1 MNIDEKIKEL
11 EEKQEEILKEIEE
24 LKKEKEKEN
33 TFKRW
38 RAEKNR
44 EKYFLMDINKAGRID
59 SYIDEYSIYE
69 DFFYSIGNYFKT
81 QEEANRYKQNLIT
94 YQKLKDIAD
103 RLNKGQEIDWKNIA
117 QKKYGIHYDYDKN
130 TFKETVSFVVKNL
143 NTVYCLDDNFLNV
156 ALSEIGEE
164 KLKQLLEWGI

>member
-11 EEKQEEILKEIEE
+11 EEKQAEILKEIEE
-24 LKKEKEKEN
+24 LKKEKEN

-81 QEEANRYKQNLIT
+81 QEEAKRYKQNRLT
-94 YQKLKDIAD
+94 YQQLKDIAL
-103 RLNKGQEIDWKNIA
+103 RLNKGQEIDWKNVE
-117 QKKYGIHYDYDKN
+117 QGKYYIFYD
-130 TFKETVSFVVKNL
+130 SVVKKFESGICGTYRNL
-143 NTVYCLDDNFLNV
+143 TEIYCVDKSFLDM
-156 ALSEIGEE
+156 ALEEIGEE